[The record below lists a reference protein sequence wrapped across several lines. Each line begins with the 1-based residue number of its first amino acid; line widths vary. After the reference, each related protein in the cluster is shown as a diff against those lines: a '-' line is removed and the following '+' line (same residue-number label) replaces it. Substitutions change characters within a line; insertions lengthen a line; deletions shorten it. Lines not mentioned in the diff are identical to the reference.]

1 MLHALRL
8 FLTSKLIGCYN
19 WRSIW
24 FDILVDVF
32 FKTKQTTRIGP
43 DMNLI
48 VLAFTFVAIGTLR
61 TYQFMIFTYT
71 HGTPLCDFKI
81 TTEF

>member
-1 MLHALRL
+1 M
-8 FLTSKLIGCYN
+8 
-19 WRSIW
+19 
-24 FDILVDVF
+24 F

-48 VLAFTFVAIGTLR
+48 VFAFTFVAIGTLR